1 MLHTRAVRDG
11 RPGRRRGRKMDK
23 GELSLYRD
31 TYEAG
36 RRAGMEELARRI
48 KEEMGDINMDIFT
61 NEVKETVDE
70 CMKEALQG

>member
-1 MLHTRAVRDG
+1 MAAQEGER
-11 RPGRRRGRKMDK
+11 MDK

-48 KEEMGDINMDIFT
+48 KAEMGDINMDIFT

>member
-1 MLHTRAVRDG
+1 MAAQEGER
-11 RPGRRRGRKMDK
+11 MDK
-23 GELSLYRD
+23 GELNLYRD

-36 RRAGMEELARRI
+36 RKAGMEELARRI